1 MSEFGISHTAALNE
15 AAVDYSRRPYA
26 VRTGRCDIT
35 MLADGSTLM
44 AVIRIDGGDGQLPGA
59 ALSRRMSWRD
69 TTSNT
74 H

>member
-1 MSEFGISHTAALNE
+1 
-15 AAVDYSRRPYA
+15 
-26 VRTGRCDIT
+26 

-59 ALSRRMSWRD
+59 ALSRRMSWGD
-69 TTSNT
+69 TNNK